1 MKKLYNECPNGQMIE
16 LFFWFLPSYV
26 KITQSKLIKN
36 FGYVKF
42 TYSKP
47 FGYVK
52 ITHRMCKIYTQYKI
66 KKEDPYWSNIK
77 IYFVIDLNGWVKNT
91 QLKFFHLHFKTNS
104 VSFK

>member
-1 MKKLYNECPNGQMIE
+1 MESRFE
-16 LFFWFLPSYV
+16 YV

-66 KKEDPYWSNIK
+66 KKEDPY
-77 IYFVIDLNGWVKNT
+77 
-91 QLKFFHLHFKTNS
+91 
-104 VSFK
+104 